1 MNAIIQH
8 LRQSVAQTWWID
20 RWLLLATLALITIG
34 VVMITSSA
42 VDYAER
48 LGDPWFFVRREIVYL
63 CMATVVAVACM
74 MTPSHIIY
82 RYSAV
87 LLAIGLILLIAV
99 LIPGIGKEVNGSR
112 RWIPLGFMNFQSSE
126 AAKMCLVAYLAGYL
140 VRRGDEVR
148 TGFYG
153 FVKPIIVMI
162 SYAVLLLLEPD
173 FGATVVIVGMTGGVL
188 FLAGAQIYW
197 FILAMVVSG
206 TALFLVFWL
215 EPYRMQ
221 RFTAFLDPWS
231 PEHVF
236 GTSYQLTQSL
246 IGIGRG
252 GWFGVGLGNSIQ
264 KLAFLPEAHT
274 DFVFAI
280 IGEELGVVGH
290 AVVLALYGLLVARMM
305 RIGWLSEQA
314 GRIYGAYL
322 CYGFALIMALQVAIN
337 VGVNIGLLP
346 TKGLTLPFLSWGG
359 SSLLVSVAMVAIC
372 QRVHHELHAG
382 GEQ

>member
-1 MNAIIQH
+1 MNAVLAH
-8 LRQSVAQTWWID
+8 LRASIRQTWWLD
-20 RWLLLATLALITIG
+20 RWLLLATLALLALG

-42 VDYAER
+42 VDFAER
-48 LGDPWFFVRREIVYL
+48 IGDPWFFVRREIIYL
-63 CMATVVAVACM
+63 CMAAVVAVACM
-74 MTPSHIIY
+74 LTPTHVIY

-87 LLAIGLILLIAV
+87 LLAIGLVLLIAV

-112 RWIPLGFMNFQSSE
+112 RWIPLGIMNLQASE
-126 AAKMCLVAYLAGYL
+126 AAKMCLVAYLAAYL

-148 TGFYG
+148 AGFYG

-162 SYAVLLLLEPD
+162 SYAILLLLEPD

-188 FLAGAQIYW
+188 FLAGAQIWW
-197 FILAMVVSG
+197 FFLAMLFSVA
-206 TALFLVFWL
+206 ALVLVFWL

-231 PEHVF
+231 PDHVF

-290 AVVLALYGLLVARMM
+290 VVVLTLYALLITRMM
-305 RIGWLSEQA
+305 RIGWVSEQA
-314 GRIYGAYL
+314 DKHYGAYL

-337 VGVNIGLLP
+337 IGVNIGLLP